1 MKHTQHSR
9 GPASTGVIYT
19 SRYVREGSFHTG
31 KEDAVNNTR
40 WETAEQVCVTDA
52 LDPWQ
57 GTLGVRKR
65 FIRE

>member
-1 MKHTQHSR
+1 M
-9 GPASTGVIYT
+9 
-19 SRYVREGSFHTG
+19 REGSFHTG